1 MFGGWGVLGV
11 ALGVWGVFVV
21 PFWLRLVLC
30 GYCSA
35 TVLLE
40 GLGLWVVG
48 GWGWLLG
55 VREFFFWGGVF
66 GMHKYSF

>member
-1 MFGGWGVLGV
+1 MCGGIPPLLVFGGWGVLGV

-21 PFWLRLVLC
+21 PFWFCLVLS

-40 GLGLWVVG
+40 GLSLWVG
-48 GWGWLLG
+48 AGCWG
-55 VREFFFWGGVF
+55 
-66 GMHKYSF
+66 

>member
-11 ALGVWGVFVV
+11 VLGVWGVFVV
-21 PFWLRLVLC
+21 CFWLCLVLV
-30 GYCSA
+30 GYCVA

-48 GWGWLLG
+48 GLG
-55 VREFFFWGGVF
+55 VRVFFFWGGVF